1 MLRIAFLVL
10 SLSTLMPYP
19 SNGHAE
25 IILPE
30 KFANQSDLQWVYD
43 FVQKEGQDVT
53 IAGEF
58 WRRSYTFEA
67 SRPGQKEF
75 GPCDGS
81 TMAHV
86 RNPEEY
92 GTNILVLEAHC
103 GLQFQ
108 LRDRNIVVHSRIKVF
123 VFVEAGVGFDGDAPY
138 VDDGVEKVFAAQRSI
153 IKAIGESLAI
163 AVREEKKAR
172 QQ

>member
-1 MLRIAFLVL
+1 MLCPTTG
-10 SLSTLMPYP
+10 S
-19 SNGHAE
+19 AE
-25 IILPE
+25 IIVPE
-30 KFANQSDLQWVYD
+30 KFENQSDIQWVYD
-43 FVQKEGQDVT
+43 LVQREGRDVT
-53 IAGEF
+53 VAREF
-58 WRRSYTFEA
+58 WHRSYTLETF
-67 SRPGQKEF
+67 RTGQKEI

-81 TMAHV
+81 IMADV
-86 RNPEEY
+86 RNPGND

-108 LRDRNIVVHSRIKVF
+108 LRGRNIVVHSRIKVF